1 MATSIASRDYSS
13 HIHQQNALLGKCR
26 LVPADLLALFGRQ
39 PAVRRQQPFS
49 LRRKV
54 ARERDPPALHA
65 ADVLPEIGQE
75 VPWRDAGCG
84 AKYQQ
89 VCQNGCA
96 MANDVWHGLKTPP
109 EDGGV
114 SASFPRLASWEMD

>member
-13 HIHQQNALLGKCR
+13 NIHQQNALLGKCR
-26 LVPADLLALFGRQ
+26 LVPADLLALVGRQ
-39 PAVRRQQPFS
+39 PPVRRKKPFS
-49 LRRKV
+49 HAWDRFV
-54 ARERDPPALHA
+54 ETSGSDALHA

-96 MANDVWHGLKTPP
+96 MANDAWHGLRTPL
-109 EDGGV
+109 EAGDAV
-114 SASFPRLASWEMD
+114 ASFPYLLHDK

>member
-1 MATSIASRDYSS
+1 MATSIASRDYSN
-13 HIHQQNALLGKCR
+13 HIYRQNALLGKCR
-26 LVPADLLALFGRQ
+26 LVPADLLALVGRQ
-39 PAVRRQQPFS
+39 PPVRRKEPS
-49 LRRKV
+49 GLRRKV

-75 VPWRDAGCG
+75 VPWRDVGCG

-96 MANDVWHGLKTPP
+96 MANDAWHGLRTPL
-109 EDGGV
+109 EAGDAV
-114 SASFPRLASWEMD
+114 ASFPYLLHDK